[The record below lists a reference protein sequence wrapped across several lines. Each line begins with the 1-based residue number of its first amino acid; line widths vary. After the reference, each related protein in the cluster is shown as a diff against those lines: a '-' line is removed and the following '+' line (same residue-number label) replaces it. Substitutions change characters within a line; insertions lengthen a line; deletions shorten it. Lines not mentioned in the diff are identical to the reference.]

1 MHTHG
6 YHSKLKVA
14 HGCVQMQNTA
24 ITTVV
29 SHKYPLPPL
38 FATLALVQ
46 SAGGGGLYTG
56 LDPFSH
62 NYALPSG
69 APPT

>member
-14 HGCVQMQNTA
+14 HGFVQMQNTA

-29 SHKYPLPPL
+29 SHKYPLSLPL

-46 SAGGGGLYTG
+46 SAGGGAYTQ
-56 LDPFSH
+56 D
-62 NYALPSG
+62 
-69 APPT
+69 